1 MKYYKTPKFAK
12 FLTSSKF
19 IGALACLLIAVG
31 ALSWFALSRA
41 NNKIETP
48 QKENNSI
55 PSYPSVD
62 NSYNSNKVIL
72 TPEPE
77 TENDQPA
84 ESADDNV
91 SDVPFVE
98 DSEPKDE
105 EEKPVFVLPI
115 VGGISKGYSDSAL
128 QYSATYNDM
137 RLHTGVDILCAKNSS
152 IKSATN
158 GTVKSVADDAK
169 LGKVITIEFNNIAV
183 KYCGMG
189 SVNVKEN
196 DKVSAGDVI
205 GASGEIPSE
214 CADKPHIHIEVFVD
228 GKSVSPLSMLGLE

>member
-1 MKYYKTPKFAK
+1 MKYYKTPKYAK

-31 ALSWFALSRA
+31 ALGWFALSRT
-41 NNKIETP
+41 NNKIENP
-48 QKENNSI
+48 QKENNSTL
-55 PSYPSVD
+55 SYPSVD
-62 NSYNSNKVIL
+62 KSYNNNEIT

-77 TENDQPA
+77 TENNQPA
-84 ESADDNV
+84 ESVDDNV

-98 DSEPKDE
+98 ENSEPKIE

-115 VGGISKGYSDSAL
+115 VGSISKGYSDSAL

-137 RLHTGVDILCAKNSS
+137 RLHTGVDILCAKNSN

-158 GTVKSVADDAK
+158 GTVKSIVDDAK
-169 LGKVITIEFNNIAV
+169 LGKVIIIEFNNIAV

-189 SVNVKEN
+189 GVNVKEN
-196 DKVSAGDVI
+196 DKVCAGDII